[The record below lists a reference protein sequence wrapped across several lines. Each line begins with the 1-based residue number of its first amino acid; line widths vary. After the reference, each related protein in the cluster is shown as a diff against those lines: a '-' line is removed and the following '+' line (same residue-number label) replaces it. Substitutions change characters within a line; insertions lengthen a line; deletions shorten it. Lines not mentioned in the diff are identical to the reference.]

1 MRAVDSRR
9 HKTSHSGRLLDDGRR
24 LLYMSCT
31 GMKRLLFITYSQRR
45 TDSQLHTGRDAGSP
59 REHSWGAERVTGS
72 VSAQVAGDQADGGE
86 VVLDHAVAAGDGVDE
101 RVDARVEHPAEL
113 RLAGG
118 ARAGQGQLLDHG
130 VAHEARGPGEV
141 AARPEVVD
149 ALDLGA
155 VARDRRDV
163 VVRLRRA
170 VEVH

>member
-45 TDSQLHTGRDAGSP
+45 TDSQLHTGRDAVSP

-86 VVLDHAVAAGDGVDE
+86 VVLDH
-101 RVDARVEHPAEL
+101 P
-113 RLAGG
+113 
-118 ARAGQGQLLDHG
+118 
-130 VAHEARGPGEV
+130 V
-141 AARPEVVD
+141 AAREPVKVSFSIM
-149 ALDLGA
+149 ASLTRR
-155 VARDRRDV
+155 VAPAKSPVAHRS
-163 VVRLRRA
+163 
-170 VEVH
+170 